1 MKKILLISLTILLSS
16 CGSMRV
22 VDSWKN
28 SEVLFFK
35 PQKLLIVG
43 VTDNLTARK
52 IFESKLKNE
61 FQNRNI
67 NALESTE
74 VFDVSF
80 TGEQQT
86 ESEIQTMIAGL
97 SEKGFDAVIVSV
109 VKGVDDR
116 RNYTEGYYTV
126 GYNWTRFG
134 RYYYRYQDIYYTP
147 GYYNEYSVYHVETT
161 LYNINEKSDKSLLWV
176 GAIDMYDPEDI
187 SQTVDEYV
195 RVLMKQL
202 EKENIITHR

>member
-1 MKKILLISLTILLSS
+1 MKKILLISLAILLSS

-52 IFESKLKNE
+52 IFESKLKTE
-61 FQNRNI
+61 FENRNI
-67 NALESTE
+67 NAVESAE
-74 VFDVSF
+74 VFDATF
-80 TGEQQT
+80 TDSQQT
-86 ESEIQTMIAGL
+86 ESKIQEMIDGL
-97 SEKGFDAVIVSV
+97 SEKGFDAVIISV
-109 VKGVDDR
+109 VKGVDDK
-116 RNYTEGYYTV
+116 RNYTQGYYTV

-134 RYYYRYQDIYYTP
+134 RYYYRNQDIYYTP
-147 GYYNEYSVYHVETT
+147 GYYSAYSVYHVETS

-176 GAIDMYDPEDI
+176 GAIDLYNPESI
-187 SQTVDEYV
+187 SRTVNEYV
-195 RVLMKQL
+195 SVLMKQL
-202 EKENIITHR
+202 EKENVITNR

>member
-1 MKKILLISLTILLSS
+1 MKKFLWISLAILLSS

-28 SEVLFFK
+28 DDVLFFK
-35 PQKLLIVG
+35 PKKLLVVG

-52 IFESKLKNE
+52 IFEQKLKNE

-67 NALESTE
+67 IAVESTTIFE
-74 VFDVSF
+74 TSF
-80 TGEQQT
+80 TDTKQT
-86 ESEIQTMIAGL
+86 ETEIQKMISGL
-97 SEKGFDAVIVSV
+97 SDKGFDAVIISV

-116 RNYTEGYYTV
+116 RNYSQGYYSI

-147 GYYNEYSVYHVETT
+147 GYYNEYSVYHVETS
-161 LYNINEKSDKSLLWV
+161 LYNINEESDKSLVWV
-176 GAIDMYDPEDI
+176 GAIDLFNPQSI
-187 SQTVDEYV
+187 SGTVDEYV
-195 RVLMKQL
+195 TVLMRQL
-202 EKENIITHR
+202 EKENVITNR

>member
-1 MKKILLISLTILLSS
+1 MKKILWISLAILLSS

-28 SEVLFFK
+28 DDVLFFK
-35 PQKLLIVG
+35 PKKLLVVG

-52 IFESKLKNE
+52 IFEQKLKNE

-67 NALESTE
+67 IAVESTTIFE
-74 VFDVSF
+74 TSF
-80 TGEQQT
+80 TDTKQT
-86 ESEIQTMIAGL
+86 ETEIQKMISGL
-97 SEKGFDAVIVSV
+97 SDKGFDAVIISV

-116 RNYTEGYYTV
+116 RNYSQGYYSI

-147 GYYNEYSVYHVETT
+147 GYYNEYSVYHVETS
-161 LYNINEKSDKSLLWV
+161 LYNINEESDKSLVWV
-176 GAIDMYDPEDI
+176 GAIDLFNPQSI
-187 SQTVDEYV
+187 SGTVDEYV
-195 RVLMKQL
+195 TVLMRQL
-202 EKENIITHR
+202 EKENVITNR

>member
-1 MKKILLISLTILLSS
+1 MKKILLISLAILLSS

-52 IFESKLKNE
+52 IFESKLKTE
-61 FQNRNI
+61 FENRNI
-67 NALESTE
+67 NAVESAE
-74 VFDVSF
+74 VFDATF
-80 TGEQQT
+80 TDSQQT
-86 ESEIQTMIAGL
+86 ESKIQEMIDGL
-97 SEKGFDAVIVSV
+97 SEKGFDAVIISV
-109 VKGVDDR
+109 VKGVDDK
-116 RNYTEGYYTV
+116 RNYTQGYYTV

-134 RYYYRYQDIYYTP
+134 RYYYRNQDIYYTP
-147 GYYNEYSVYHVETT
+147 GYYSAYSVYHVETS

-176 GAIDMYDPEDI
+176 GAIDLYNPESI
-187 SQTVDEYV
+187 SRTVNEYV
-195 RVLMKQL
+195 SVVMKQL
-202 EKENIITHR
+202 EKENVITNR